1 VVESTRRQVLAA
13 MRQLGYRPNSAA
25 RALKR
30 GEFRTIGVILFTLA
44 TTGNSRTVEAIATH
58 AAQEGYAITL
68 IPVACRPRTGCSA
81 RSPGSASWRSTAI
94 IVIMEVHLLD
104 AAT

>member
-1 VVESTRRQVLAA
+1 
-13 MRQLGYRPNSAA
+13 MRELGYRPNSAA

-44 TTGNSRTVEAIATH
+44 TTGNSRTVEAIATQ

-68 IPVACRPRTGCSA
+68 IPVAVPTQDERA
-81 RSPGSASWRSTAI
+81 RRLHPARRAGRRRRHRDHGGPPARRRQP
-94 IVIMEVHLLD
+94 
-104 AAT
+104 